1 MNKKLQGGSKE
12 NKAVECS
19 GPTIPCP
26 ETEFRYWVTRG
37 EMDGLRKD
45 GEGIQKSE
53 EVFKNERRAGRNRD
67 EGGADNWASFAS
79 VSVSVLY

>member
-1 MNKKLQGGSKE
+1 MYEIRSNSLKLWPCFSWPLLGFFSDGYRVHRHEQKLQGGNKE
-12 NKAVECS
+12 NKAVECT

-45 GEGIQKSE
+45 QEGI
-53 EVFKNERRAGRNRD
+53 
-67 EGGADNWASFAS
+67 
-79 VSVSVLY
+79 

>member
-1 MNKKLQGGSKE
+1 MALFLVASFGLFQMATGYSHEQKLQGGNKK
-12 NKAVECS
+12 NKAVKCS

-45 GEGIQKSE
+45 GEGILKSE
-53 EVFKNERRAGRNRD
+53 AGKKFFKK
-67 EGGADNWASFAS
+67 
-79 VSVSVLY
+79 